1 MDLGIVSLSDLQTDP
16 ATGQRYAAG
25 PRIEE
30 IIGYAQLADS
40 LGLDLFAL
48 GEHHAAEFAVS
59 SPAVVLAAIAT
70 RTSSIRLTS
79 AVTVLSALDP
89 VRVYEDFAT
98 LDLISGGRAELIVG
112 RSAFVEPFA
121 LFGIDT
127 ADYDDIFAEKL
138 DLLLRLRTEDRL
150 SWSGRF
156 RPPIS
161 DAAVAP
167 RAQQQPLP
175 VWVGVGGTPA
185 SAQRAGRLG
194 LPMVLG
200 LIGGSIAQ
208 ARRTVDIY
216 RAAGEQAGHADR
228 LSVGISTHFYAA
240 GTPRAARDVY
250 PNYHEYLRP
259 KTPGGR
265 GFLVSRDQFEAG
277 TAAGNALMIGSVP
290 ELIIKLVEA
299 REVLG
304 VDRVYGQADWGG
316 LPRGMV
322 EDSISRFATE
332 IAPVVRTAT
341 QKVTAR

>member
-200 LIGGSIAQ
+200 LIGGSHSPSRPRRLPPLPRVPAAQ
-208 ARRTVDIY
+208 DAWRTGVPGQPGPVRGRNRGRERADDRVGTRADHQACRGPRGTGRRPGI
-216 RAAGEQAGHADR
+216 RAGGLGRPA
-228 LSVGISTHFYAA
+228 
-240 GTPRAARDVY
+240 PR
-250 PNYHEYLRP
+250 N
-259 KTPGGR
+259 GR
-265 GFLVSRDQFEAG
+265 GFHFAIRHRNRARGPHCHPESDGVR
-277 TAAGNALMIGSVP
+277 AACF
-290 ELIIKLVEA
+290 
-299 REVLG
+299 
-304 VDRVYGQADWGG
+304 GG
-316 LPRGMV
+316 R
-322 EDSISRFATE
+322 RC
-332 IAPVVRTAT
+332 
-341 QKVTAR
+341 